1 MQAMSNGAYHLW
13 YHVYVTVLS
22 MQGGCTVMN
31 VVSVSDIAT
40 VMSIL

>member
-1 MQAMSNGAYHLW
+1 MVPTTCGTMS
-13 YHVYVTVLS
+13 VLS

-40 VMSIL
+40 VMSRRFIL